1 MKGRAS
7 MTKRTL
13 ALAVAIAAGMTVYTM
28 KTSAQPAGA
37 PANPG
42 AAAPSTQQAAGGF
55 GSPGENASYGFG
67 YDIGRQ
73 MKESKAPIDAGKL
86 MQGLQ
91 DALADKPNQVPP
103 EAFQAAVMQIQQEM
117 MAKQEVEMAQAGAQ
131 AGEAGTAYRAENAKK
146 EGVKSLPSGLQIQM
160 TNEGKG
166 DSPAAEDTVKVHYTG
181 TLINGEKFDSSV
193 DRGEPAE
200 FPLNGVI
207 KGWTEGLQL
216 LKPGGKARLVIPPD
230 LGYGPRGAP
239 PRIPPNATLVFDVEL
254 ISVQKAAG
262 GASTQPAQ

>member
-1 MKGRAS
+1 MKGLSS

-13 ALAVAIAAGMTVYTM
+13 GLAVAIAAGMTMYQITH
-28 KTSAQPAGA
+28 SAEQAA
-37 PANPG
+37 EKPG
-42 AAAPSTQQAAGGF
+42 ATTAPTTQPGF
-55 GSPGENASYGFG
+55 GSAGANASYGFG

-73 MKESKAPIDAGKL
+73 MKDSKAPIDSGKL

-91 DALADKPNQVPP
+91 DALSDKPNLVPP

-117 MAKQEVEMAQAGAQ
+117 MAKTESEMKAAGAK
-131 AGEAGTAYRAENAKK
+131 AGDEGTHYRAENAKK
-146 EGVKSLPSGLQIQM
+146 AGVKVLPSGLQIEVQG
-160 TNEGKG
+160 EGKG
-166 DSPAAEDTVKVHYTG
+166 ENPTPEDTVKVHYTG
-181 TLINGEKFDSSV
+181 TLIDGTKFDSSV

-230 LGYGPRGAP
+230 LAYGQRGAP

-254 ISVQKAAG
+254 ISVSKAAAA
-262 GASTQPAQ
+262 ASTQPAK

>member
-13 ALAVAIAAGMTVYTM
+13 ALAVAIAAGMTVYQM
-28 KTSAQPAGA
+28 NTSAQPGGNPTTA
-37 PANPG
+37 PA
-42 AAAPSTQQAAGGF
+42 AQAGGF
-55 GSPGENASYGFG
+55 ATPGENASYGFG

-73 MKESKAPIDAGKL
+73 MKDSKAPIDSAKL

-117 MAKQEVEMAQAGAQ
+117 AARQEADMAQAGAK
-131 AGEAGTAYRAENAKK
+131 AGEAGTAYRAENGKK
-146 EGVKSLPSGLQIQM
+146 AGVKSLPSGLQIE
-160 TNEGKG
+160 TTAEGSG
-166 DSPAAEDTVKVHYTG
+166 ENPSAEDTVKVHYTG
-181 TLINGEKFDSSV
+181 TLIDGTKFDSSV

-216 LKPGGKARLVIPPD
+216 LKPGGKARLVIPPE

-239 PRIPPNATLVFDVEL
+239 PRIPPNATLVFEVEL

-262 GASTQPAQ
+262 GASTQPAK